1 MIFYFVSFHNPRVRP
16 KTNPRPAL
24 PASGKP
30 MSTGKKGKLLCRIL
44 GIAAVVTP
52 CPVPVPVEFKL
63 FVRLDSRGCDNV
75 CNFSQFIFRIPC
87 DCKYARAAKNIPAT
101 IASIFIMYLIA
112 KPMRKPAIPPKPTL
126 VKRGVKLFVVSAII
140 YYYDLLR

>member
-1 MIFYFVSFHNPRVRP
+1 
-16 KTNPRPAL
+16 
-24 PASGKP
+24 
-30 MSTGKKGKLLCRIL
+30 MSTGKNGRLLCRIL
-44 GIAAVVTP
+44 GMTAAVVVAP
-52 CPVPVPVEFKL
+52 WPVPVPVAVEFKL

-140 YYYDLLR
+140 YYYRLLR

>member
-1 MIFYFVSFHNPRVRP
+1 
-16 KTNPRPAL
+16 
-24 PASGKP
+24 
-30 MSTGKKGKLLCRIL
+30 MSTGKKGRLLCRIL
-44 GIAAVVTP
+44 GIAAVVVVVVAP
-52 CPVPVPVEFKL
+52 CPVPVEFKL

-112 KPMRKPAIPPKPTL
+112 RPMRKPAIPPKPTL

-140 YYYDLLR
+140 YYYRLLR